1 MLQVLMQPAINACPT
16 GRRSSPGFRVALRAA
31 GAVTDGVATHRHLAR
46 KGFAAPAVAR
56 KSHHP
61 AKQRHMIVEDCE
73 VVAVMVAG
81 AIYEQ
86 PDELTLLSRLERK
99 SE

>member
-1 MLQVLMQPAINACPT
+1 
-16 GRRSSPGFRVALRAA
+16 
-31 GAVTDGVATHRHLAR
+31 
-46 KGFAAPAVAR
+46 
-56 KSHHP
+56 
-61 AKQRHMIVEDCE
+61 MIVEDCE